1 MATWKKLAYEDDVPL
16 KTLWHAKGSIVA
28 ASGVDTP
35 AELAVGT
42 DTYVLSA
49 LAAEVT
55 GLKWI
60 AQSVAS
66 HALSAHT
73 VAVDVVP
80 FGGYQATNFVT
91 HQVANAAALA
101 ALTAV
106 VGKVA
111 FQVDTLAFYIC
122 TAV

>member
-1 MATWKKLAYEDDVPL
+1 MATWKKLAYEDDVTL
-16 KTLWHAKGSIVA
+16 KTLWAAKGTLVG
-28 ASGVDTP
+28 ASNANTP
-35 AELAVGT
+35 AALAVGT
-42 DTYVLSA
+42 DGQILSA
-49 LAAEVT
+49 LASEAT

-60 AQSVAS
+60 AFTVPS

-80 FGGYQATNFVT
+80 FGGYQATNLVV
-91 HQVANAAALA
+91 HEVADAAAKG

-106 VGKVA
+106 VGKLC